1 MVNEWPP
8 KRRSSRS
15 VVRRKPRAATWL
27 AWSVCALSFALT
39 VLGLLFL
46 VASRSPIGAP
56 VYAGAPVF
64 DFWLENALMGI
75 TFSAVGAVIAPYF
88 PAKNPIGWLFCAIGL
103 IGGMRLFVAEYA
115 IVTLLAEPGSVAGM
129 LPGGEALAWV
139 SSWLWVP
146 HIGLFAF
153 LGLLFPDGRPP
164 SARWQLFVWLVGVVT
179 VAGTVAVALWPE
191 TVGGLDL
198 KQPPRNTKR
207 DRHHQPDGGDPVPP
221 GTRGGGLVG
230 GAAATL

>member
-46 VASRSPIGAP
+46 VASRSSIGAP

-64 DFWLENALMGI
+64 DFWLENTLMGI

-88 PAKNPIGWLFCAIGL
+88 PAKNPIGWLF
-103 IGGMRLFVAEYA
+103 
-115 IVTLLAEPGSVAGM
+115 
-129 LPGGEALAWV
+129 
-139 SSWLWVP
+139 
-146 HIGLFAF
+146 
-153 LGLLFPDGRPP
+153 
-164 SARWQLFVWLVGVVT
+164 
-179 VAGTVAVALWPE
+179 
-191 TVGGLDL
+191 
-198 KQPPRNTKR
+198 
-207 DRHHQPDGGDPVPP
+207 
-221 GTRGGGLVG
+221 
-230 GAAATL
+230 